1 MDSNKNIIAAISLSA
16 AIIVL
21 WALFFSPSP
30 EDREKIKQKRIDSVK
45 SLDAPEIENSETNN
59 LLSRKEALNKDK
71 RIVFE
76 NDNVK
81 GSISL
86 KGAIIDDLLFKNYN
100 EKLEG
105 TKKVVLLNPRNA
117 SNTYYLET
125 GWVTN
130 NKNIDLPNNKSKWKV
145 EGNTK
150 LSPGNDVKLIWKN
163 AQGLAFEKIISIDNK
178 FLFTVNQK
186 IKNNTNKIYNF
197 YPYSQI
203 IRKNIPKDI
212 VNFFILHEGPLG
224 VFDDQLVEKDYDDV
238 IDKKYSI
245 NAEKGF
251 LGITDKY
258 WLTSLI
264 PEKNKNFRAD
274 FEYSEKFKISYI
286 ETEALEAQPNN
297 QISNKVDIVIAAKEV
312 DVIDEYNEKLGLSK
326 FDLVIDWGWFY
337 WIVKPL
343 FFLNDYFFKLAGN
356 YGLAIILITVCLRL
370 LFFPL
375 NNYAFRSMS
384 RMKILQPEM
393 ARLKEVHKD
402 DKMKLQQAIMQLYKK
417 EGVNP
422 VSGCVPILIS
432 IPFFFAIYKMLF
444 VTIEMRHQPFFG
456 WIKDLSEKDPTSI
469 FNLFGLIPW
478 APPEF
483 LIIGGLPVLMGLTMW
498 AQQKLNPAPQD
509 DIQKKIF
516 MFFPVFLTV
525 ILAPFPSGLVLYW
538 TANNI
543 LTMAQQYVIM
553 KRTTVKTSQ

>member
-71 RIVFE
+71 RIIFE

-117 SNTYYLET
+117 SDTYYLET

-130 NKNIDLPNNKSKWKV
+130 NKNIDLPNNKSKWKA

-150 LSPGNDVKLIWKN
+150 LSPGNDVKLVWKN
-163 AQGLAFEKIISIDNK
+163 AQGLTFEKIISIDNK

-203 IRKNIPKDI
+203 IRKNIPRDI

-264 PEKNKNFRAD
+264 PEKNKKFRAD

-356 YGLAIILITVCLRL
+356 YGVAIILITVCLRL
-370 LFFPL
+370 VFFPL